1 MASGRNPRAVA
12 VRLRHIEAFHAVMQA
27 GTVSGAAQLLRISQ
41 PAATKLLQQA
51 EVQLGVALF
60 ERARGK
66 FVPTP
71 EALRLFVEVDKLHG
85 DLVAIR
91 RLAVNLQRGEA
102 QGLRLAAT
110 PAVGLTVL
118 PLAMQRWHKALADKG
133 LTAARCQL
141 STHHT
146 QELVGA
152 LLLGE
157 ADLALALHDPRHPG
171 IQATALATAPM
182 AALVPLQSPAARQ
195 SGPLHLRELPAEL
208 IGLSDDDPLGQRLM
222 GACAAHGLAPQMR
235 LTVQTYPLARALAEA
250 GLGTAVVDPYTA
262 AAADRKQVRVR
273 QLEPPLPVTLYL
285 LSAHKAPLSQPAR
298 RLVKYLREAAEA
310 WLQPASHE
318 AGVARVVS

>member
-1 MASGRNPRAVA
+1 M
-12 VRLRHIEAFHAVMQA
+12 RLRHIEAFHAVMQA

-51 EVQLGVALF
+51 EAQLGVALF
-60 ERARGK
+60 ERTRGK

-71 EALRLFVEVDKLHG
+71 EALRLFVEVDRLHG
-85 DLVAIR
+85 DLVSIR
-91 RLAVNLQRGEA
+91 RLAASLQRGEA
-102 QGLRLAAT
+102 QSLRLAAT

-118 PLAMQRWHKALADKG
+118 PLAMQRWQAALADKG
-133 LTAARCQL
+133 LTGTRCQL

-146 QELVGA
+146 AELVGA

-171 IQATALATAPM
+171 IRATALGTAPM
-182 AALVPLQSPAARQ
+182 AALVPLKSPAARLA
-195 SGPLHLRELPAEL
+195 GPLHLRDLPTEL
-208 IGLSDDDPLGQRLM
+208 IGLTDDDPLGQRLM

-262 AAADRKQVRVR
+262 AAANRQLVRVR
-273 QLEPPLPVTLYL
+273 RLEPALPVHL
-285 LSAHKAPLSQPAR
+285 LLLNAHKAPLSQAAR
-298 RLVKYLREAAEA
+298 KLVKHLREAAEA
-310 WLQPASHE
+310 WLLTP
-318 AGVARVVS
+318 GVA

>member
-1 MASGRNPRAVA
+1 M
-12 VRLRHIEAFHAVMQA
+12 RLRHIEAFHAVMQA

-51 EVQLGVALF
+51 EAQLGVALF
-60 ERARGK
+60 ERTRGK

-91 RLAVNLQRGEA
+91 RLAVSLQRGEA

-118 PLAMQRWHKALADKG
+118 PLAMQRWHKALPG
-133 LTAARCQL
+133 ARCQL

-146 QELVGA
+146 AELVGA

-171 IQATALATAPM
+171 IQASALGTAPM
-182 AALVPLQSPAARQ
+182 AALVPLASPAARQ
-195 SGPLHLRELPAEL
+195 AGPLALRELPAEL
-208 IGLSDDDPLGQRLM
+208 IGLTDDDPLGQRLM
-222 GACAAHGLAPQMR
+222 AACTAHGLAPQMR
-235 LTVQTYPLARALAEA
+235 LTVQTYPLACALAEA

-262 AAADRKQVRVR
+262 AAADRLRVQVRR
-273 QLEPPLPVTLYL
+273 LEPALPVTLYL

-298 RLVKYLREAAEA
+298 KLVKYLREAAEA
-310 WLQPASHE
+310 WLQGPPQP
-318 AGVARVVS
+318 